1 MGLPPDNPAPPHW
14 LPYFTVEDVD
24 AADALV
30 VDAGG
35 TVVVPVDA
43 RRPEGRIL
51 VAMDPQ
57 GAAFALYEGRVDP

>member
-14 LPYFTVEDVD
+14 LPYFTVERRRRGRRVI
-24 AADALV
+24 

-35 TVVVPVDA
+35 RVIVPVMPA
-43 RRPEGRIL
+43 GEGRIL

-57 GAAFALYEGRVDP
+57 DAAFAVFEGRVDP